1 MFDTSPESLRKVIA
15 GGEGPSVEFKV
26 RFTSDRLIARHVSAF
41 ANSGGGVIFFGVGD
55 HGEILGLSREEE
67 AYTLSRLNQLAG
79 SLLPSSTYQIGAAL
93 VETKIVVYLV
103 VEEAPNSLKPIRLA
117 TGDCFKIVD
126 GAVTKVASALQVA
139 SKSSRRVKIFVAMSF
154 RDEEEAALIDYFE
167 AMKRAAV
174 SSGFPIDLNRID
186 LVDGDF
192 EISQRI
198 MDEIDASD
206 IVLADFTLN
215 PSNVYFELGY
225 ARGQKRRII
234 QTARKGTILEFD
246 VRNWKTIFYRNA
258 TELEVALKSAFIE
271 AYSDVT
277 RGSA

>member
-1 MFDTSPESLRKVIA
+1 MVVSNSWVLQWGLLRPA
-15 GGEGPSVEFKV
+15 
-26 RFTSDRLIARHVSAF
+26 
-41 ANSGGGVIFFGVGD
+41 
-55 HGEILGLSREEE
+55 LS
-67 AYTLSRLNQLAG
+67 S
-79 SLLPSSTYQIGAAL
+79 I
-93 VETKIVVYLV
+93 I
-103 VEEAPNSLKPIRLA
+103 
-117 TGDCFKIVD
+117 
-126 GAVTKVASALQVA
+126 
-139 SKSSRRVKIFVAMSF
+139 SRRDGFFPQAF
-154 RDEEEAALIDYFE
+154 T
-167 AMKRAAV
+167 MKRAAV